1 MIDTILNRCSVRKFT
16 EQNITQES
24 ITTLLKAG
32 FSAPCSHDSRC
43 WHFLVL
49 DDKKIMTF
57 LGQNLIYAHML
68 QYANKAILVC
78 AEREKAPLCWS
89 LDCSAASENILLA
102 AESLGIG
109 ACWTA
114 VYPYKD
120 REEIVRKYIS
130 DIPQDIEILC
140 IIPLGYPAKE
150 KYIKD
155 KYDPNKIHYNK
166 WL

>member
-1 MIDTILNRCSVRKFT
+1 MIDTILNRCSIRKYT
-16 EQNITQES
+16 EQNIKEED
-24 ITTLLKAG
+24 INTLLRAG
-32 FSAPCSHDSRC
+32 FAAPCSKDSRC
-43 WHFLVL
+43 WHFIVL
-49 DDKKIMTF
+49 DDKEIMTS
-57 LGQNLIYAHML
+57 LGQNLTYAHML
-68 QYANKAILVC
+68 EYANKAILVC

-120 REEIVRKYIS
+120 REEVVRKNMP
-130 DIPQDIEILC
+130 DIPLDVEILC

-150 KYIKD
+150 KRIKE
-155 KYDPNKIHYNK
+155 KYDISKIHRNK
-166 WL
+166 W